1 VTIRTLV
8 IVPCKNLE
16 NHVGNVVRAIDA
28 LGLGLDVLVV
38 NDGSTDETTST
49 ARTAGAAVVEHAV
62 NMGKG
67 VALKTGFDYALEHD
81 YEAVIT
87 MDGDEQHD
95 AATIP
100 AFLKALES
108 GEWDVVV
115 GSRMSEVKDMPG
127 IRIWTNQTTS
137 RVISLLARQGIPDSQ
152 SGYRIIRTTVLK
164 GMELITKRYDTE
176 SEILIRAGR
185 RGFRIG
191 SIPIESIYTNG
202 ISHIN
207 PVVDTLRFLRL
218 VWRSLFWR

>member
-16 NHVGNVVRAIDA
+16 SHVGNVVRAIDA

-38 NDGSTDETTST
+38 NDGSTDQTTSK
-49 ARTAGAAVVEHAV
+49 ARTAGAEVVEHAV

-67 VALKTGFDYALEHD
+67 VALKTGFDYALEHG

-100 AFLKALES
+100 GFLKALES
-108 GEWDVVV
+108 GQWDVVV

-137 RVISLLARQGIPDSQ
+137 RVISLLARQSIPDSQ

-164 GMELITKRYDTE
+164 GMELVTKRYDTE

-191 SIPIESIYTNG
+191 SIPIESIYTDG

>member
-1 VTIRTLV
+1 VIMKILV
-8 IVPCKNLE
+8 IIPCKNLE
-16 NHVGNVVRAIDA
+16 NHVANVIRAVDA

-38 NDGSTDETTST
+38 NDGSTDGTTCA
-49 ARTAGAAVVEHAV
+49 AREAGAEVVEHSQ

-67 VALKTGFDYALEHD
+67 AALKTGFNYALEHD
-81 YEAVIT
+81 YETVIA

-95 AATIP
+95 ASTIP
-100 AFLKALES
+100 SFIKSLES
-108 GEWDVVV
+108 GGWDIVV
-115 GSRMSEVKDMPG
+115 GSRMGEVKDMPG

-137 RVISLLARQGIPDSQ
+137 RVISRLARQHIPDSQ
-152 SGYRIIRTTVLK
+152 SGYRIIRTRVLK
-164 GMELITKRYDTE
+164 GMELVTRRYDTE

-191 SIPIESIYTNG
+191 NIPIESIYTDG

-207 PVVDTLRFLRL
+207 PVIDTLRFLRL

>member
-1 VTIRTLV
+1 MTIRTLV

-16 NHVGNVVRAIDA
+16 HHVGNVVRAIGA

-38 NDGSTDETTST
+38 DDGSSDGTTQ
-49 ARTAGAAVVEHAV
+49 AGREAGAEVVAHSE

-67 VALKTGFDYALEHD
+67 AALKTGFDYALEHD

-87 MDGDEQHD
+87 IDGDEQHD

-100 AFLKALES
+100 SFIEALES
-108 GEWDVVV
+108 GRWDVVV

-137 RVISLLARQGIPDSQ
+137 RVISKLARQGIPDSQ

-191 SIPIESIYTNG
+191 SIPIESIYTDG

-207 PVVDTLRFLRL
+207 PVIDTLRFLRL

>member
-1 VTIRTLV
+1 
-8 IVPCKNLE
+8 
-16 NHVGNVVRAIDA
+16 VGNVVRAVGV

-38 NDGSTDETTST
+38 NDGSTDGTTQA
-49 ARTAGAAVVEHAV
+49 ARAAGAEVVEHSR

-67 VALKTGFDYALEHD
+67 AALKTGFDYALEHG
-81 YEAVIT
+81 YEAIIA

-100 AFLKALES
+100 SFIKALES
-108 GEWDVVV
+108 GEWDIVV
-115 GSRMSEVKDMPG
+115 GSRMGEVRDMPG

-137 RVISLLARQGIPDSQ
+137 RVISRLARQDIPDSQ
-152 SGYRIIRTTVLK
+152 SGYRIIRTTVLE
-164 GMELITKRYDTE
+164 GMELVTRCYDTE

-191 SIPIESIYTNG
+191 SIPIESIYTDG

-207 PVVDTLRFLRL
+207 PVIDTLRFLRL
-218 VWRSLFWR
+218 IWRSLFWR